1 MTVSQSEGSI
11 TNIKDAMREILAL
24 RDLLD
29 GAYDIVEIWAAIT
42 PAQKKW
48 KEEWLALSR
57 KHGAIPSP

>member
-1 MTVSQSEGSI
+1 MTVSQSEGYI
-11 TNIKDAMREILAL
+11 KIKDAMREILAL

-29 GAYDIVEIWAAIT
+29 GTYDIVELWDAIT

-48 KEEWLALSR
+48 KEEWLALAR